1 MAERFCMFDLNSA
14 TLSAAAL
21 FAMATSITPG
31 PNNTML
37 LASGVNFGWGR
48 TLPHLMGVSGGLLL
62 ILLLGALGIQQ
73 WLFQLHWLHETVKWL
88 GAIYMSYLAWRLFRA
103 DAITPSKQHTR
114 AKPMTFLEAA
124 VFQWVN
130 PKVWAMVFGFF
141 STYVPTQASLP
152 AAITLSV
159 LFALVNLPC
168 VGLWAF
174 AGDRLN
180 HWLREGQRLQWF
192 NRLMSVLLLGSVVVA
207 LWND

>member
-1 MAERFCMFDLNSA
+1 MFDLNSS

-37 LASGVNFGWGR
+37 LASGVNFGWAR
-48 TLPHLMGVSGGLLL
+48 TLPHLAGVSGGLLF

-88 GAIYMSYLAWRLFRA
+88 GAIYLSHLAWRLFRT
-103 DAITPSKQHTR
+103 DASAPSGQPPQ

-141 STYVPTQASLP
+141 STYVPAQASLP
-152 AAITLSV
+152 AAITLCV

-180 HWLREGQRLQWF
+180 HWLRAGQRLKRF
-192 NRLMSVLLLGSVVVA
+192 NRMMGIFLLGSVIVA
-207 LWND
+207 LWNG

>member
-1 MAERFCMFDLNSA
+1 MFDLNSS

-21 FAMATSITPG
+21 FAIATSITPG

-37 LASGVNFGWGR
+37 LASGVNFGWAR
-48 TLPHLMGVSGGLLL
+48 TLPHLMGVSGGLLF
-62 ILLLGALGIQQ
+62 ILLLGALGVQH

-88 GAIYMSYLAWRLFRA
+88 GAIYLSHLAWRLLRA
-103 DAITPSKQHTR
+103 DATAPSGQPAR
-114 AKPMTFLEAA
+114 VKPMTFLEAA

-141 STYVPTQASLP
+141 STYVPAQASWP
-152 AAITLSV
+152 VAITLCFV
-159 LFALVNLPC
+159 FALVNLPC

-180 HWLREGQRLQWF
+180 HWLRKGQRLTWF
-192 NRLMSVLLLGSVVVA
+192 NRAMGMLLLSSVLVA
-207 LWND
+207 LWNG

>member
-1 MAERFCMFDLNSA
+1 MFDLNSA

-37 LASGVNFGWGR
+37 LASGVNFGWVR

-62 ILLLGALGIQQ
+62 ILLLGTLGIQQ
-73 WLFQLHWLHETVKWL
+73 WLFQLHWLYETVKWL
-88 GAIYMSYLAWRLFRA
+88 GAIYLSYLAWRLFRA
-103 DAITPSKQHTR
+103 DATSSSKPHTR
-114 AKPMTFLEAA
+114 AQPMNFLEAA

-141 STYVPTQASLP
+141 STYVPAQSKLP
-152 AAITLSV
+152 EAITLCV

-180 HWLREGQRLQWF
+180 HWLRAGHRLKWF
-192 NRLMSVLLLGSVVVA
+192 NRAMGMLLLGSVIA
-207 LWND
+207 AIWSS

>member
-1 MAERFCMFDLNSA
+1 MFDLNSS

-37 LASGVNFGWGR
+37 LASGVNFGWTR
-48 TLPHLMGVSGGLLL
+48 TLPHLAGVSGGLLF

-88 GAIYMSYLAWRLFRA
+88 GAIYLSYLAWRLFRA
-103 DAITPSKQHTR
+103 DASAPTGQDNR
-114 AKPMTFLEAA
+114 NKPMTFLEAA
-124 VFQWVN
+124 IFQWMN

-141 STYVPTQASLP
+141 STYVPAQSSMP
-152 AAITLSV
+152 AAITLCV
-159 LFALVNLPC
+159 VFALVNFPC
-168 VGLWAF
+168 VGLWTF

-180 HWLREGQRLQWF
+180 RWLHAGQRLKWF
-192 NRLMSVLLLGSVVVA
+192 NRAMGLLLLSSVLVA
-207 LWND
+207 IWSA

>member
-1 MAERFCMFDLNSA
+1 MFDLNSA

-37 LASGVNFGWGR
+37 LASGVNFGWAR
-48 TLPHLMGVSGGLLL
+48 TLPHLMGVSGGLLF

-88 GAIYMSYLAWRLFRA
+88 GAIYLSYLAWRLFRA
-103 DAITPSKQHTR
+103 ATTAPSGQHTQ
-114 AKPMTFLEAA
+114 AQPMTFVQAA

-141 STYVPTQASLP
+141 STYVPAQSNLP
-152 AAITLSV
+152 ATITLCV
-159 LFALVNLPC
+159 VFALVNLPC

-180 HWLREGQRLQWF
+180 HWLRAGQRLKWF
-192 NRLMSVLLLGSVVVA
+192 NRGMGMLLLGSVITA
-207 LWND
+207 MWSA

>member
-1 MAERFCMFDLNSA
+1 MVDLNSS

-37 LASGVNFGWGR
+37 LASGVNFGWTR
-48 TLPHLMGVSGGLLL
+48 TLPHLAGVSGGLLF
-62 ILLLGALGIQQ
+62 ILLLGAWGIQP

-88 GAIYMSYLAWRLFRA
+88 GAIYLCSLAWRLLRA
-103 DAITPSKQHTR
+103 DARAASGQHSPST
-114 AKPMTFLEAA
+114 PMTFLEAA
-124 VFQWVN
+124 IFQWVN

-141 STYVPTQASLP
+141 STYVPAQSSLP
-152 AAITLSV
+152 AAITLCLV
-159 LFALVNLPC
+159 FAVVNLPC

-180 HWLREGQRLQWF
+180 QWLRAGQRLKWF
-192 NRLMSVLLLGSVVVA
+192 NRAMGMLLLGSVIA
-207 LWND
+207 AIRST